1 MNRFN
6 DDSVRVLANSNIIGI
21 VFSTPSGEI
30 LDANDEF
37 LRFSGYSREDLRT
50 FGLNWKELTAP
61 ESLPAALEASHQALS
76 SGKVPAF
83 ESEWIRKDGSR
94 ATALIG
100 VAMLPGTTDRG
111 VAFVLDVTERK
122 QTERELDRLMMERI
136 AMLDSAADGIFG
148 VDRSGTC
155 TFINRAAAKMLG
167 YLPGECLGQN
177 MYNLVH
183 FRRPDGT
190 AFAGEECPS
199 LTALPEEQVAH
210 SGDGVLRRKDGTPLR
225 VDHSVAPIVLH
236 GRVEGQVV
244 SFKDN
249 SSRKE
254 AEERLWATEERFRSA
269 FAHAA
274 AGLFITDL
282 EGRFLE
288 VNNSFCNML
297 GRQPSELLGT
307 SYQAVAH
314 PEDQE
319 RDRGVLAELV
329 HGKIPGFV
337 GQERFIRNDGN
348 LLQTRISVALA
359 RDAGGKPVSVV
370 CLVEDITEQL
380 RAEAKL
386 KFSEERYRSIVEN
399 THEGICM
406 CDAQRRITYSN
417 PRLAEMLGHDPG
429 ACLECAK
436 IHFDADEDESR
447 RRFAQRQEG
456 ISESYETRLRR
467 KDGTVLWTSV
477 SSSPLPSDEG
487 GFSGALCMFS
497 DITRRRKLEEQ
508 LQHSQKMEAMG
519 RLAGGIA
526 HDFNN
531 LLTVILGYAGV
542 LERKLAS
549 EDPLSKDV
557 IEIRKAGERAA
568 ALTQKLLAFSRKQV
582 QTPRVFALNG
592 LIRES
597 QGMLQRVIG
606 EEVQLVVALDP
617 AAGNIKV
624 DNVQMEQVLMNLSI
638 NSRDAMPAGGRL
650 TIETKRQELD
660 ATAAKLHGLEPGVY
674 AVLNVSDT
682 GCGMDEQTKAKI
694 FEPFFTTKGPGI
706 GTGLG
711 LSTVLGIVNQSG
723 GAISV
728 YSELNFGTCF
738 KIYLPQVDGPATAL
752 DSPRRS
758 STPAKGEQILVVEDD
773 AGIRM
778 LAASVLREQGYL
790 VLEAE
795 SGEAALALGAALESV
810 DLLLTDIVMRG
821 INGRKLAEQLM
832 GAYPHLR
839 VLFMSGYTDSAI
851 TQQGVLDPGSNF
863 LAKPFQP
870 EDLLAKI
877 AGLLRGTERRGRILI
892 VDDDAQV
899 RTFLSALL
907 EADGYTVMTA
917 SNGKEAQACCRQS
930 GFDLVIT
937 DLVMPDQE
945 GLEMIHA
952 VRKNWPHL
960 PIVAISGA
968 FGGAYLDL
976 AKKLGAAAA
985 LRKPFEPGS
994 ILREVH
1000 RLLGLE
1006 STRGCAYP
1014 C

>member
-61 ESLPAALEASHQALS
+61 ESLPAALEASHQAVS
-76 SGKVPAF
+76 NGKVPAF
-83 ESEWIRKDGSR
+83 ETEWIRKDGSR

-100 VAMLPGTTDRG
+100 VAILPGTTDQG

-122 QTERELDRLMMERI
+122 QTERERDRLMMERI

-148 VDRSGTC
+148 IDRSGTC
-155 TFINRAAAKMLG
+155 TFINRAGAEMLG
-167 YLPGECLGQN
+167 YLPGDCLGQN
-177 MYNLVH
+177 IHDLVH
-183 FRRPDGT
+183 SRRLDGT
-190 AFAGEECPS
+190 AFPAEECP
-199 LTALPEEQVAH
+199 LLKALQAGEVARFD
-210 SGDGVLRRKDGTPLR
+210 DGVLWRKDGTPLL
-225 VDHSVAPIVLH
+225 VDHSVAPIVLN

-249 SSRKE
+249 GSRKE

-282 EGRFLE
+282 EGRLLE
-288 VNNSFCNML
+288 VNQSFCKML
-297 GRQPSELLGT
+297 GREASELLGT

-319 RDRGVLAELV
+319 RDRGVLAELAR
-329 HGKIPGFV
+329 GKIPGFV
-337 GQERFIRNDGN
+337 GQERFIRKDGN
-348 LLQTRISVALA
+348 LLLTRISVALA
-359 RDAGGKPVSVV
+359 RDADGQPVSVV
-370 CLVEDITEQL
+370 CLVEDITEQQ

-386 KFSEERYRSIVEN
+386 KFNEERYRSIVEN

-406 CDAQRRITYSN
+406 CDAERRITYSN

-436 IHFDADEDESR
+436 IHFDSDEDESR
-447 RRFAQRQEG
+447 QRFEQRRLG

-477 SSSPLPSDEG
+477 SSSPLLSDEG

-542 LERKLAS
+542 LERKLTA
-549 EDPLSKDV
+549 EDPRSKDV

-582 QTPRVFALNG
+582 QTPRVFALND

-606 EEVQLVVALDP
+606 EEVQLVAALDP

-624 DNVQMEQVLMNLSI
+624 DTGQMEQVLMNLSI
-638 NSRDAMPAGGRL
+638 NSRDAMRDGGRL
-650 TIETKRQELD
+650 TIETKRQEMD
-660 ATAAKLHGLEPGVY
+660 ATTAKLHGVEPGVY

-738 KIYLPQVDGPATAL
+738 KIYLPQVDGPAAAL
-752 DSPRRS
+752 DSPRRPS
-758 STPAKGEQILVVEDD
+758 APAKGEQILVVEDD
-773 AGIRM
+773 PGIRM
-778 LAASVLREQGYL
+778 LAATVLREQGYR

-795 SGEAALALGAALESV
+795 SGEAALALDSALESV

-821 INGRKLAEQLM
+821 MNGRKLAEQLM
-832 GAYPHLR
+832 GTYPHLR

-877 AGLLRGTERRGRILI
+877 AGLLRGNERRGRILI

-907 EADGYTVMTA
+907 EADGCTVTTA
-917 SNGKEAQACCRQS
+917 SNGKEAQARCRET

-952 VRKNWPHL
+952 VRKNWPNL
-960 PIVAISGA
+960 PILAISGA

-976 AKKLGAAAA
+976 ARKLGAAAV

-1000 RLLGLE
+1000 RLLGFE
-1006 STRGCAYP
+1006 STGGCDRP